1 MIKPNPEKKRAS
13 IFTKQKVNRIT
24 SVNTH
29 YFISKETGKRIPESK
44 LFVYIRYIVGVVRG
58 ALFFMGWIVKE
69 RYIPYSIK
77 IH

>member
-1 MIKPNPEKKRAS
+1 MIKPNPEKKKRAS

-29 YFISKETGKRIPESK
+29 YFISKAAGKRIPETK

-58 ALFFMGWIVKE
+58 ALFSMRVDGKGEV
-69 RYIPYSIK
+69 S
-77 IH
+77 